1 MLKWTQVQRHMVK
14 LHKWMVSKWERALPN
29 CQRTLR
35 VLPGPKGV
43 NFQQFC
49 DQLRTDL
56 PGDSQGRRS
65 FDTRTRFVAGDPGA
79 RFGSAAPLEYE
90 VTGEIGRPHWELI
103 FEHVLRQCGYL
114 ADFHTVYVMVD
125 NRDLA
130 NHQRQDPSLPHWP
143 AAARWWHSRLKLMG
157 PHKEKTE
164 LLLFPISESTGLHHV
179 HPTWAG
185 TFVLAALVAVFPGI
199 NFVLLDSDCLPVT
212 LFEVED
218 LWTEAYLA
226 RFPAH
231 CESGIPQAHPLRA
244 LARYSKDPQVVYT
257 QSRVSSTRMGQA
269 ALVVSE
275 PHAELNAGLIV
286 IFRSSHPPLFDW
298 NAWSL
303 RLRSSPGLITEDEF
317 KEEAAKEATNLA
329 FAFWDR
335 MGEFLKRSR
344 TCSELSPDEKTL
356 WIQSGLALTPLMG
369 TCMQY
374 SLDFC
379 LAWALIGEWTSRVLF
394 PVPKGAWPRHGHA
407 GALLQNYQCRS
418 PRIVAWAR
426 AAFEQGALPSLLMMP
441 GIAPVFSLPGDR
453 MFQATGI
460 MEGRQ
465 RPAIMH
471 AYGGAKAGME
481 RSLATIAAEGLLPCL
496 ALQENRRCG
505 PVWVSALLQEQP
517 LTSRC
522 YLPVFLKGKNYLC
535 SRAGNSGTPL
545 GSRALPCP
553 NGLLELML
561 TLDRMGVTPL
571 PT

>member
-1 MLKWTQVQRHMVK
+1 MNNYEPTSLVTLK
-14 LHKWMVSKWERALPN
+14 EEGALI
-29 CQRTLR
+29 
-35 VLPGPKGV
+35 PGP
-43 NFQQFC
+43 
-49 DQLRTDL
+49 
-56 PGDSQGRRS
+56 
-65 FDTRTRFVAGDPGA
+65 RFVAGG
-79 RFGSAAPLEYE
+79 FGSAAPLEYE

-114 ADFHTVYVMVD
+114 SGFHTVYVMVD

-130 NHQRQDPSLPHWP
+130 NHQRQDPSFPHWP

-231 CESGIPQAHPLRA
+231 GEGGIPQAHPLRA
-244 LARYSKDPQVVYT
+244 LARYSNDPKVVYT

-286 IFRSSHPPLFDW
+286 IFRSSHPSLFDW

-303 RLRSSPGLITEDEF
+303 RLRSSPESITEDVY
-317 KEEAAKEATNLA
+317 KEEASNLA

-356 WIQSGLALTPLMG
+356 WIQSGLALTPLNG
-369 TCMQY
+369 TCLQY

-394 PVPKGAWPRHGHA
+394 PVPKGSWPRHGHA

-426 AAFEQGALPSLLMMP
+426 AAF
-441 GIAPVFSLPGDR
+441 D
-453 MFQATGI
+453 
-460 MEGRQ
+460 
-465 RPAIMH
+465 
-471 AYGGAKAGME
+471 
-481 RSLATIAAEGLLPCL
+481 
-496 ALQENRRCG
+496 
-505 PVWVSALLQEQP
+505 
-517 LTSRC
+517 
-522 YLPVFLKGKNYLC
+522 
-535 SRAGNSGTPL
+535 
-545 GSRALPCP
+545 
-553 NGLLELML
+553 
-561 TLDRMGVTPL
+561 
-571 PT
+571 